1 MAKISS
7 STDARF
13 APARVR
19 HFSFAA
25 LLTSCIFL
33 VFGCGKANDASF
45 MTGGGSGGNASGSAL
60 VSFTIKDAPPTG
72 ITVSSAELT
81 ITGLS
86 VTSASGSTTVISS
99 SNPVTVE
106 LGNLRA
112 DSAFLASA
120 NLPAATYTSMNVSV
134 TNFSV
139 TFMNNSGSTV
149 TLSGVTCLNN
159 TPCQVSSSVSANIPI
174 STSPFPLTVSANLPV
189 VVALDFNLN
198 TILDSTLTPNFSN
211 GVTASAT
218 AIPLNNTALIPIGN
232 LFGEVTATDG
242 AHSNFTVTDSQ
253 GAHKINF
260 DANTVFRDFPSSNCS
275 TQGSACLAV
284 NQAVVVNSKFKNDG
298 SVLATSVTFE
308 DKIVT
313 EPLVEGEIV
322 FVKSST
328 QFQMVVF
335 GEVSPG
341 SSLAPGTIATVT
353 TSPTTTFSIDDDGTN
368 ATAFSFVAPA
378 NLIAGQVVQVK
389 ALSAS
394 SGTSLLADRVRL
406 RDTELTVTVQT
417 PGSPNFTVNG
427 LPPIFTTAS
436 IIQFQVQTS
445 SGTELG
451 GTMQSTTQLTANQSV
466 SLRGQL
472 FRTGSNSV
480 VMSASLV
487 VGN

>member
-1 MAKISS
+1 MANINS
-7 STDARF
+7 STSF
-13 APARVR
+13 APARHR
-19 HFSFAA
+19 RSSFVC
-25 LLTSCIFL
+25 LLIFC
-33 VFGCGKANDASF
+33 VFFVFACGKANDASF
-45 MTGGGSGGNASGSAL
+45 MTGGGSGSSSGSAL
-60 VSFTIKDAPPTG
+60 VNFTIKDAPPAG
-72 ITVSSAELT
+72 ITVSSAEVT

-86 VTSASGSTTVISS
+86 VTSASGSTTIISS

-106 LGNLRA
+106 LGDLRA

-134 TNFSV
+134 ANFSV
-139 TFMNNSGSTV
+139 TFMNTSGATV
-149 TLSGVTCLNN
+149 TFSGVTCLNN
-159 TPCQVSSSVSANIPI
+159 TPCQVSTSVAANIPI
-174 STSPFPLTVSANLPV
+174 ATSPFPFTVSNGVPA

-198 TILDSTLTPNFSN
+198 SILDSSLTPNFSA
-211 GVTASAT
+211 GVSAST
-218 AIPLNNTALIPIGN
+218 TTIPLNNTALIPIGN
-232 LFGEVTATDG
+232 LFGQITATDG
-242 AHSNFTVTDSQ
+242 AHGNFTVSDPQ
-253 GAHKINF
+253 GAMKINF
-260 DANTVFRDFPSSNCS
+260 DANTVFRDFPSTNCA
-275 TQGSACLAV
+275 TQGPACLAV

-298 SVLATSVTFE
+298 TVLATSVTFE
-308 DKIVT
+308 DTFVT
-313 EPLVEGEIV
+313 EPLIEGQVV
-322 FVKSST
+322 FVTNST
-328 QFQMVVF
+328 QFRMVVF
-335 GEVSPG
+335 GEVSSG

-353 TSPTTTFSIDDDGTN
+353 LSPTTTFSVDDDGTN

-451 GTMQSTTQLTANQSV
+451 GTMQSTTQLTASQSV
-466 SLRGQL
+466 SIRGQL
-472 FRTGSNSV
+472 FRSSSNSV

>member
-1 MAKISS
+1 
-7 STDARF
+7 
-13 APARVR
+13 
-19 HFSFAA
+19 
-25 LLTSCIFL
+25 
-33 VFGCGKANDASF
+33 
-45 MTGGGSGGNASGSAL
+45 MTGGGSGGSGSGSAL
-60 VSFTIKDAPPTG
+60 VNFTMKDAPPAG
-72 ITVSSAELT
+72 ITIASAEVT

-86 VTSASGSTTVISS
+86 ATSASGSTTIISS

-134 TNFSV
+134 ANFSV

-149 TLSGVTCLNN
+149 MLSGVTCLND
-159 TPCQVSSSVSANIPI
+159 TPCQISSAVAANIAI
-174 STSPFPLTVSANLPV
+174 SSSPFPLTVSANLPV
-189 VVALDFNLN
+189 VVALDFDLN
-198 TILDSTLTPNFSN
+198 KILDSSLTPNFSA
-211 GVTASAT
+211 GVSASAT
-218 AIPLNNTALIPIGN
+218 TIPLNNTALIPVGN
-232 LFGEVTATDG
+232 LFGQITATDG
-242 AHSNFTVTDSQ
+242 SHGNFTVSNPQ
-253 GAHKINF
+253 AALKINF
-260 DANTVFRDFPSSNCS
+260 DANTVFRDFPSTNCA
-275 TQGSACLAV
+275 TQGPSCLAV

-308 DKIVT
+308 DTFIT
-313 EPLVEGEIV
+313 EPLIEGEIV
-322 FVKSST
+322 FVTNST
-328 QFQMVVF
+328 QFRMVVL
-335 GEVSPG
+335 GEVSSG

-353 TSPTTTFSIDDDGTN
+353 MSPTTTFSVDDDGTN
-368 ATAFSFVAPA
+368 ATSFSFVAPA

-389 ALSAS
+389 ALSTS
-394 SGTSLLADRVRL
+394 SGTSLSADRVRL

-466 SLRGQL
+466 SVRGQL